1 MNTMVQSHTGNHLA
15 SLHACI
21 DSLTECHDIDHMLDR
36 LPQLL
41 RRHFSIGETRLL
53 LLDSRSI
60 PPSQLT
66 ANDEMADGVT
76 SAPLIENSVSGF
88 SSQHHKDELEIAMT
102 GKTTRQQL
110 DAYMK
115 ERAPIADVEDES
127 NRLAIPIQLHGR
139 LLGLLQVAN
148 PADCHFTVEDEKS
161 LAIVAHYLALQL
173 PTSSSLA
180 SNHRITVR
188 RYTVDNSIFIDD
200 HYLIKG
206 VAGAILWKLVSEH
219 QDHQRSEFCNRELR
233 RDPTLGLPEVLE
245 NLESRLILLQRRLKE
260 RCPFLALEK
269 TGRGRFHLRV
279 DRLLQLIE
287 V

>member
-1 MNTMVQSHTGNHLA
+1 MNTMVQAHTGNHLA

-60 PPSQLT
+60 PLSQLT
-66 ANDEMADGVT
+66 ANDEMADRTT
-76 SAPLIENSVSGF
+76 SEPMIENGVSAF
-88 SSQHHKDELEIAMT
+88 SSQHHKGEPEVAIT
-102 GKTTRQQL
+102 GKTFRQHL
-110 DAYMK
+110 DAYTK
-115 ERAPIADVEDES
+115 ERAPIVDVEDES

-173 PTSSSLA
+173 PTANSLA
-180 SNHRITVR
+180 SNHRSTVR
-188 RYTVDNSIFIDD
+188 HYTVDNTIFIDD

-206 VAGAILWKLVSEH
+206 VAGAILWKLVCEYH
-219 QDHQRSEFCNRELR
+219 DYQRSEFCNRELR
-233 RDPTLGLPEVLE
+233 RDPALGLPEVLE
-245 NLESRLILLQRRLKE
+245 NLESRLILLQRRLQE
-260 RCPFLALEK
+260 RCPFLAIEK
-269 TGRGRFHLRV
+269 TGRGRFRLRV
-279 DRLLQLIE
+279 DRNLKLSE